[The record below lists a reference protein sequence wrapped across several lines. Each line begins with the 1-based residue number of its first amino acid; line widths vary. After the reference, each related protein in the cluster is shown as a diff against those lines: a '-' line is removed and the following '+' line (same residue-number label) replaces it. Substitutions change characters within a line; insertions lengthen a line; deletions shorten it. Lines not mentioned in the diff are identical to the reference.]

1 MCPVVLSME
10 FITELSGFMDLAVTK
25 IPSNPIRKSLVIQ
38 YENPI
43 VVNILE
49 AAKRLLSVPVK
60 KKNQSHQK

>member
-1 MCPVVLSME
+1 MD
-10 FITELSGFMDLAVTK
+10 FITELSGFMELAVTK
-25 IPSNPIRKSLVIQ
+25 IPCN
-38 YENPI
+38 YPI